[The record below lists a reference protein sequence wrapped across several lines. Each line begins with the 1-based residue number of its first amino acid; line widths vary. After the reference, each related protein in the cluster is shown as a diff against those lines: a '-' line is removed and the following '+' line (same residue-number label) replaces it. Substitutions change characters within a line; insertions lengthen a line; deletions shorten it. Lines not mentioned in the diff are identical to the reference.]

1 MIDKIN
7 LGNVNSNN
15 TPYKKQ
21 GKFMS
26 DSQTSFGG
34 FGEMANTALQT
45 VGQGLIKGVQYCE
58 KYPMVNVSV
67 LDLSTAIVPR
77 TIIETKESNAYAGME
92 AFRRES
98 SGLIVNC
105 IIPSFIVWGLAA
117 AMKKPVMGTFGNAA
131 LSKVWANSDTL
142 DVINEY
148 YTKAEGSGKQK
159 VRNTIVNI
167 FNSLEGADGDFT
179 KDGKKSFK
187 AMYEASPEK
196 FDKHFDDMADALFDG
211 KKINAKKLTKAIKAI
226 VKETNIDENVKFLGK
241 DKFFSNSF
249 SSLFG
254 EGLRV
259 VKGAMQAGIADADAG
274 VFSEYISKAKKLVKY
289 KSLAGLGVILPLAI
303 SMQPINRWLTERSSG
318 IKGAPIYKDYA
329 KNDVTAEK
337 NNSIKENSNNSN
349 VKKDSNEAAAL
360 LKQKFISIGSM
371 VGVCLLSMM
380 KLPTAKMLEFK
391 GIFPSMD
398 QARIISTATFASRM
412 GAADDKNELR
422 EATVRDI
429 ATFSSFYFLGDYAAK
444 GIASCI
450 ERLGI
455 KDEDGKAVKLINRL
469 RNPKENANSLQK
481 FWSWVKDTS
490 LKASDELATGKA
502 KNLRTVCQLGNIAF
516 SLISLGV
523 FIPLYTR
530 TTTNKKREA
539 ELAAAAAE
547 NAKAAQGFTRELI
560 KNDSPAFQSFFQT

>member
-21 GKFMS
+21 GRVMS
-26 DSQTSFGG
+26 DTRTSFGG
-34 FGEMANTALQT
+34 FGETVSAMFQT
-45 VGQGLIKGVQYCE
+45 VGNGVIKGVQYCE

-77 TIIETKESNAYAGME
+77 TIIETKESNAFAGME

-117 AMKKPVMGTFGNAA
+117 AMKKPVMGAFGNAA
-131 LSKVWANSDTL
+131 ISKVWANSDTL
-142 DVINEY
+142 DVINSY
-148 YTKAEGSGKQK
+148 YTKAEGTGKQK
-159 VRNTIVNI
+159 VRNTIVDI

-187 AMYEASPEK
+187 ALYEASPEK
-196 FDKHFDDMADALFDG
+196 FDKYFDDMADALFDG
-211 KKINAKKLTKAIKAI
+211 KKIDAKKISKAIKAI
-226 VKETNIDENVKFLGK
+226 VKETNINENVKFLGQE
-241 DKFFSNSF
+241 KFFSNTF

-254 EGLRV
+254 EGLKII
-259 VKGAMQAGIADADAG
+259 KGSMQAGIADTDKQA
-274 VFSEYISKAKKLVKY
+274 FSEYIAKAKKLVKY
-289 KSLAGLGVILPLAI
+289 KSLAGLGVVIPLAI

-318 IKGAPIYKDYA
+318 VKGAPIYKDYA
-329 KNDVTAEK
+329 KDEAAKGKHVQ
-337 NNSIKENSNNSN
+337 
-349 VKKDSNEAAAL
+349 KDAKEAAAL
-360 LKQKFISIGSM
+360 LKQKFISIASM
-371 VGVCLLSMM
+371 VGVALLSMM
-380 KLPTAKMLEFK
+380 KMPTAKMLEFNS
-391 GIFPSMD
+391 IFPSMD

-429 ATFSSFYFLGDYAAK
+429 ATFCSLYFLGDYAAK
-444 GIASCI
+444 GIASYI
-450 ERLGI
+450 EKLGI
-455 KDEDGKAVKLINRL
+455 KDENGNPVKLINRL
-469 RNPKENANSLQK
+469 RNPKKDANSLQK

-539 ELAAAAAE
+539 ELAAMAAE
-547 NAKAAQGFTRELI
+547 NAKATDGFTRELI
-560 KNDSPAFQSFFQT
+560 KNDSPAFQSFFKNY

>member
-1 MIDKIN
+1 M
-7 LGNVNSNN
+7 SNQN
-15 TPYKKQ
+15 PQFT
-21 GKFMS
+21 GL
-26 DSQTSFGG
+26 
-34 FGEMANTALQT
+34 GEMAA
-45 VGQGLIKGVQYCE
+45 QGLQMAGNLAIKGVQYCE

-105 IIPSFIVWGLAA
+105 IIPSFIVMGLASV
-117 AMKKPVMGTFGNAA
+117 MKKPIMGAFGDAK
-131 LSKVWANSDTL
+131 LSNVWANSDTL
-142 DVINEY
+142 KVVEDY
-148 YTKAEGSGKQK
+148 YTNAEGTGKEK
-159 VRNTIVNI
+159 VRNTVLNI
-167 FNSLEGADGDFT
+167 FKSLEGVDGDFS

-187 AMYEASPEK
+187 DMYEAAPEK
-196 FDKHFDDMADALFDG
+196 FDKYFDEMADALYDG
-211 KKINAKKLTKAIKAI
+211 KKINSKKLSKAIKNV
-226 VKETNIDENVKFLGK
+226 VKETNINEHIKFVGDE
-241 DKFFSNSF
+241 KFFSNSL

-254 EGLRV
+254 EGLKTL
-259 VKGAMQAGIADADAG
+259 KGALQAGIAETDTKA
-274 VFSEYISKAKKLVKY
+274 FSEYISRAKKLVKY

-318 IKGAPIYKDYA
+318 VKGAPIYKDYA
-329 KNDVTAEK
+329 KNDSGNLK
-337 NNSIKENSNNSN
+337 NDPKEAS
-349 VKKDSNEAAAL
+349 AL

-371 VGVCLLSMM
+371 VGVALLSMM
-380 KLPTAKMLEFK
+380 KMPTSKMLEFN

-444 GIASCI
+444 GIASLI
-450 ERLGI
+450 EKMGI
-455 KDEDGKAVKLINRL
+455 KDENGNAVKLINRL
-469 RNPKENANSLQK
+469 RAHKENANSLQK

-490 LKASDELATGKA
+490 LKASDELATSKA

-516 SLISLGV
+516 SLLSLGV

-539 ELAAAAAE
+539 ELAAAAAQE
-547 NAKAAQGFTRELI
+547 AKATQGFTRELI
-560 KNDSPAFQSFFQT
+560 KNDSPAFQSFFKTY